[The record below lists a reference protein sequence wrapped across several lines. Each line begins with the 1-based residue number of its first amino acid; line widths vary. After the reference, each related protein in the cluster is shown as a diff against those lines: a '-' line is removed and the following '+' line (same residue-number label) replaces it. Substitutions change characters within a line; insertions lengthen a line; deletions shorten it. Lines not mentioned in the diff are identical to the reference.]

1 MARLE
6 AARERLERAIEH
18 LERAVAERVGQTNG
32 DDPLLREALDHVRHD
47 YEALQEITH
56 TVRRR
61 LDVAIDRL
69 ETLLEH

>member
-6 AARERLERAIEH
+6 AARERLERAIET
-18 LERAVAERVGQTNG
+18 LERAVADRVARTHG
-32 DDPLLREALDHVRHD
+32 DDPLLQDALDNVRHD
-47 YEALQEITH
+47 YQALQEITH

-69 ETLLEH
+69 ENLLEH